1 MRSFFHIYNLMTI
14 GKFVFSVACALLCTV
29 AVDAQT
35 VSERNASATLRDN
48 NVDVNVD
55 LELDKGVKSN
65 NAVVLTPIL
74 QKGSDAVTFPSV
86 VVYGHNRYYYY
97 QRKNGDAMLTGEG
110 ETTLKAKELPTTIN
124 YHATTPYQP
133 WMEGSDLIIRKQVYG
148 CCNEVVSSE
157 DNTLASNNEFVKVLP
172 PLESL
177 LDLVYVTPE
186 PEAVKSRAVSGDAY
200 IIFPVN
206 KTTIDEGVANN
217 RAELRKIT
225 STLDSVRNDKYVTV
239 NSLNIK
245 GYASPEGKYSLNEKL
260 AKGRT
265 EAVKNYVAKYYN
277 FDASK
282 IRTDYV
288 AENWDGLREYV
299 ENSSISNR
307 DGILEIIDGDLDPD
321 PKEWKLKSTYKNEYK
336 TLLADCYPGL
346 RKTEYK
352 IDYVIAKIED
362 VNEIKTLV
370 KTHPQELSLNEF
382 YQAAQTYEPGSEDF
396 NQVFEVAVHN
406 YPNDPVANLNAAN
419 ASLSEGNLSAA
430 RRYLAKAG
438 DSAQAEY
445 SRGYL
450 SACEKDYASAKEH
463 FTKALNGGVKEAEY
477 ALEKLEDYY
486 STN

>member
-1 MRSFFHIYNLMTI
+1 
-14 GKFVFSVACALLCTV
+14 
-29 AVDAQT
+29 
-35 VSERNASATLRDN
+35 
-48 NVDVNVD
+48 
-55 LELDKGVKSN
+55 
-65 NAVVLTPIL
+65 
-74 QKGSDAVTFPSV
+74 
-86 VVYGHNRYYYY
+86 
-97 QRKNGDAMLTGEG
+97 
-110 ETTLKAKELPTTIN
+110 
-124 YHATTPYQP
+124 
-133 WMEGSDLIIRKQVYG
+133 
-148 CCNEVVSSE
+148 
-157 DNTLASNNEFVKVLP
+157 
-172 PLESL
+172 
-177 LDLVYVTPE
+177 
-186 PEAVKSRAVSGDAY
+186 VKSRAVSGDAY

-206 KTTIDEGVANN
+206 RTTIDESVANN
-217 RAELRKIT
+217 RAELNKIT
-225 STLDSVRNDKYVTV
+225 SSLDSVRNDKYVTV

-265 EAVKNYVAKYYN
+265 EAVKNYVSKYYN

-282 IRTDYV
+282 IKTDYV

-307 DGILEIIDGDLDPD
+307 DGILEIIDGTLDPD
-321 PKEWKLKSTYKNEYK
+321 PKEWKLKSTYKDEYR

-382 YQAAQTYEPGSEDF
+382 YQAAQTYEPGSEDY

-419 ASLSEGNLSAA
+419 ASMSEGNLSAA

-477 ALEKLEDYY
+477 ALDKLDDYMK
-486 STN
+486 